1 MSNYSTDADVLE
13 YEPQIKEYGII
24 DFSSYHAKTTAD
36 IQRLLRIEWWPRVSR
51 ATATTSGYFN
61 TTDLEMN
68 ATKLTASQLTRAAV
82 FHVLAYY
89 ILPQLTQ
96 HGVERDRF
104 REMIDFYK
112 GRFREEFDLVLQD
125 GVEYDFDG
133 DGTVQNTEKQTE
145 HFNRLV
151 R

>member
-36 IQRLLRIEWWPRVSR
+36 IQRLLRIEFWPRVSR
-51 ATATTSGYFN
+51 TYSSGKYFN
-61 TTDLEMN
+61 STELEMDN
-68 ATKLTASQLTRAAV
+68 TKLQATQFTRAAV

-96 HGVERDRF
+96 HGPDRDRF

-112 GRFREEFDLVLQD
+112 SKFREEFDLILQD

-133 DGTVQNTEKQTE
+133 DGVIENTEKQTE

>member
-1 MSNYSTDADVLE
+1 MSNYTTDADLLE
-13 YEPQIKEYGII
+13 YEPQIKEFGVI
-24 DFSSYHAKTTAD
+24 DFSAAHSKTTAD

-51 ATATTSGYFN
+51 QTSTSRHFN
-61 TTDLEMN
+61 TTDLEMDT
-68 ATKLTASQLTRAAV
+68 TKLTASQLKRTAV
-82 FHVLAYY
+82 YHCLAYY

-96 HGVERDRF
+96 HTADPDRF
-104 REMIDFYK
+104 RMMIDFYRA
-112 GRFREEFDLVLQD
+112 RFREEFDYVLQD

-133 DGTVQNTEKQTE
+133 DGTVQNTEKQPE

>member
-1 MSNYSTDADVLE
+1 MSNYATDTDVLE
-13 YEPQIKEYGII
+13 YEPQIKEFGII
-24 DFSSYHAKTTAD
+24 DFSAYHAKTTAD

-51 ATATTSGYFN
+51 NYSAGKYFN
-61 TTDLEMN
+61 STDLEMD
-68 ATKLTASQLTRAAV
+68 ATKLTTTQFTRAAV

-96 HGVERDRF
+96 HGVDRDRF

-112 GRFREEFDLVLQD
+112 AKFREEFDLVLQD
-125 GVEYDFDG
+125 GVEYDYDG
-133 DGTVQNTEKQTE
+133 DGTVENTEKQTE
-145 HFNRLV
+145 HFNRLI

>member
-1 MSNYSTDADVLE
+1 MSNYSTDTDVLE
-13 YEPQIKEYGII
+13 YEPQIKEFGII
-24 DFSSYHAKTTAD
+24 DFSAYHAKTTQD

-51 ATATTSGYFN
+51 NYSSSRYFN
-61 TTDLEMN
+61 ATDIEMD
-68 ATKLTASQLTRAAV
+68 ATKLTATQFTRAAV

-96 HGVERDRF
+96 HSPERDRF

-112 GRFREEFDLVLQD
+112 AKFREEFNLVLQD
-125 GVEYDFDG
+125 GIEYDADQ
-133 DGTVQNTEKQTE
+133 DGTVTDSEKQPE

>member
-1 MSNYSTDADVLE
+1 MSNYSTDTDVLE
-13 YEPQIKEYGII
+13 YEPQIKEFGII
-24 DFSSYHAKTTAD
+24 DFSAYHAKTTAD

-51 ATATTSGYFN
+51 TTGTNSYFQ

-68 ATKLTASQLTRAAV
+68 NTKLVATQFTRAAV
-82 FHVLAYY
+82 FHILAYY

-96 HGVERDRF
+96 HGAEPDRF
-104 REMIDFYK
+104 RMMIDFYK
-112 GRFREEFDLVLQD
+112 ARFRDELDMVLQD
-125 GVEYDFDG
+125 GVEYDFDSSG
-133 DGTVQNTEKQTE
+133 AVENTEKQPE